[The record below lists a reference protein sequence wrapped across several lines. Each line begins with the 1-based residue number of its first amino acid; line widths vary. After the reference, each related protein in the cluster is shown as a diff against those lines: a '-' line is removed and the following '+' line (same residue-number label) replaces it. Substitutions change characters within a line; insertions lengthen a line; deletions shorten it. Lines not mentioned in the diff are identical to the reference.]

1 MSRMHATQLVVELAL
16 LGLATGFLAGLLVVA
31 AGAAT
36 VLIFG
41 PRGHVPAPV
50 K

>member
-1 MSRMHATQLVVELAL
+1 VKGRQFVAVMSGNTSFHPYK
-16 LGLATGFLAGLLVVA
+16 A

-41 PRGHVPAPV
+41 L
-50 K
+50 